1 MINLRYHIVSLTA
14 VFLALAIGVIAG
26 ATVVPG
32 PLIKELR
39 SARTSLE
46 ANRAELRARVA
57 GLDRQVAM
65 WERFGEQRLG
75 SIVGAL
81 TGVPV
86 VQVVTGGPTKQIRA
100 RIDAALQEAGALDGG
115 TVVLGERWTLKD
127 DRARD
132 ALGVLLARPTRDVGD
147 LWRAGSERLAQRL
160 REHADP
166 RRETDLLRLM
176 DDEAF
181 ARLED
186 IPTGVF
192 PDPGAVLL
200 IVSGGD
206 REAGAPVD
214 PFLAGL
220 AQGLTAARAVIAEPI
235 VTSDPGV
242 ESLRAIVEVWAGI
255 GTIDHVDSALGR
267 YSLIAALASESSGAP
282 PLHLGVGER
291 ATALSPSG
299 RVLGPVHRAVSPSP
313 TPSRS

>member
-26 ATVVPG
+26 ATVVPE
-32 PLIKELR
+32 PLIRELR
-39 SARTSLE
+39 GARTSLE

-75 SIVGAL
+75 SVAGAL
-81 TGVPV
+81 AGVPV
-86 VQVVTGGPTKQIRA
+86 VQVVVGGPTKELRA
-100 RIDAALQEAGALDGG
+100 RIDATLKDASAIDGG
-115 TVVLGERWTLKD
+115 TVVLGERWVLKE

-147 LWRAGSERLAQRL
+147 LWRAGSERLAARL
-160 REHADP
+160 REQADP
-166 RRETDLLRLM
+166 RRETDLLRMM
-176 DDEAF
+176 DDEGF
-181 ARLED
+181 VRLED

-192 PDPGAVLL
+192 PPPGAVLL

-206 REAGAPVD
+206 RDVGAPVD
-214 PFLAGL
+214 PFVAGL
-220 AQGLTAARAVIAEPI
+220 AQGLTAAKAVIAEPI
-235 VTSDPGV
+235 VTLDPGV

-255 GTIDHVDSALGR
+255 GTIDHVDSVLGR
-267 YSLIAALASESSGAP
+267 YSLIAALASEATGSSSV
-282 PLHLGVGER
+282 HLGIGER

-299 RVLGPVHRAVSPSP
+299 GFVRPRRPASPSP